1 MKEHFLKLA
10 NKKRQQNKVKDSSMV
25 ISIKKTDNDS
35 RSGRSK
41 PHKTYD
47 LTCFFLQK
55 IIKKFYEIICKLF
68 SYLYLCKK

>member
-1 MKEHFLKLA
+1 
-10 NKKRQQNKVKDSSMV
+10 MV
-25 ISIKKTDNDS
+25 ISIERADNDS
-35 RSGRSK
+35 RSKKSK

-55 IIKKFYEIICKLF
+55 IIKKFYETICKLF